1 MTVQD
6 SRRTAAEAGSR
17 PEVEVIPVRPEHRAR
32 WDELY
37 AGYAAFYRV
46 DQTPE
51 MRDRVWG
58 WLQDP
63 AHEVKGLVALAGDG
77 RPVGL
82 CHFRPFARP
91 LMSSVGGF
99 IDDLF
104 VDPDQRGRRVVD
116 ALVDAVA
123 REGRARGWT
132 VLRWITADDN
142 HRARAAYDRFARRT
156 HWVTYDLPLA

>member
-6 SRRTAAEAGSR
+6 SRPAAASSR
-17 PEVEVIPVRPEHRAR
+17 VAPRIEVVPVRPEHRAR
-32 WDELY
+32 WEELY

-46 DQTPE
+46 GQTPE

-58 WLQDP
+58 WIQDP
-63 AHEVKGLVALAGDG
+63 GHEVKGLVALAEDG

-82 CHFRPFARP
+82 CHYRPFARP
-91 LMSSVGGF
+91 LMSSAGGF

-104 VDPDQRGRRVVD
+104 VDPAQRGRRVVD
-116 ALVDAVA
+116 AMVEAVA

-142 HRARAAYDRFARRT
+142 YRARAAYDRFAKRT
-156 HWVTYDLPLA
+156 PWVTYDLPLF